1 MLANKINGMRQEVQ
15 DALDTA
21 NYDKLLLQPAY
32 SNKGAVGAICRDT
45 SGKFVAASAMVWEG
59 MSDPTTLEALAC
71 NEGLAIAMD
80 CNILKVCIASD
91 CQEVIMGIA
100 TIPKCRCLVVL
111 NDINIRSHHFVRAE
125 FRHESWDLNVDAH
138 KLAKFVCTLS
148 EGRHA
153 WLLNPPG

>member
-1 MLANKINGMRQEVQ
+1 
-15 DALDTA
+15 
-21 NYDKLLLQPAY
+21 
-32 SNKGAVGAICRDT
+32 
-45 SGKFVAASAMVWEG
+45 MVWEG

-80 CNILKVCIASD
+80 CNILKACIASD

-153 WLLNPPG
+153 WLLNPPGFIETHVNLTSHE